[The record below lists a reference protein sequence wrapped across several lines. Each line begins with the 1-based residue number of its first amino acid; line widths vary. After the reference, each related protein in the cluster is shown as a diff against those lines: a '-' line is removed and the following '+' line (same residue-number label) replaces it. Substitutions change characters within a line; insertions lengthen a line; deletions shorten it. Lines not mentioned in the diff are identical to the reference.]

1 MAASIMVIDNDQT
14 VLALLDEILT
24 MTGHET
30 HLYTYGLPDQEEI
43 LRVRPD
49 LIICD
54 YLMDGDQVG
63 QELWGLLSREPV
75 LAHTRLLL
83 CTTFAG
89 HLAERTGWWS
99 AAGVP
104 IVAKPFDVD
113 HFLCAVHHALASSS
127 GIAPQTRVDLL
138 SAATPQALF
147 ALNTHIGA

>member
-63 QELWGLLSREPV
+63 QELWGCFRGNLCWRTRGSCSVPRLSGIWLSAPVGGVRREFRSLPS
-75 LAHTRLLL
+75 RLTL
-83 CTTFAG
+83 TTF
-89 HLAERTGWWS
+89 
-99 AAGVP
+99 
-104 IVAKPFDVD
+104 
-113 HFLCAVHHALASSS
+113 CARFTT
-127 GIAPQTRVDLL
+127 PLL
-138 SAATPQALF
+138 RPAV
-147 ALNTHIGA
+147 